1 MYALNGRKALIT
13 GAAQGIGFTIAE
25 RLAQEGCDVALMD
38 LDGEATAAAAG
49 RIADST
55 GKRAFATSGDVS
67 DPRSADDFIASLTG
81 QLGGLDILVNNA
93 GVVKLSQLEE
103 NTMADF
109 RKTFGVNVEGMMH
122 CVQRSLPALRASN
135 HGRIVSIASWMGKQG
150 VENYGAYCASKAAI
164 ISLTQTLA
172 LEVAKDGITVN
183 AVCPGLI
190 VDTRMREE
198 SDAERKERGMP
209 LAHERAHTIPLG
221 RVGYPADDAKV
232 AAFLASDEADY
243 MTGQAINITGG
254 LWMQ

>member
-13 GAAQGIGFTIAE
+13 GAAQGTGFTIAE
-25 RLAQEGCDVALMD
+25 RLAHEGCDVALRD
-38 LDGEATAAAAG
+38 LDGEASAAAG

-55 GKRAFATSGDVS
+55 GKRTFAASGDVS
-67 DPRSADDFIASLTG
+67 DPHSVDNVIGALTD

-93 GVVKLSQLEE
+93 GVVKLAKLEE
-103 NTMADF
+103 TAMADF
-109 RKTFGVNVEGMMH
+109 RKTFGVNVEGMMQ
-122 CVQRSLPALRASN
+122 CIQRSLPALRVRT

-190 VDTRMREE
+190 VNTRMHEE
-198 SDAERKERGMP
+198 SDAERKQRGMP

-221 RVGYPADDAKV
+221 RVGYPADIAKV
-232 AAFLASDEADY
+232 AAFRASDEADY
-243 MTGQAINITGG
+243 MTGQASNITGG
-254 LWMQ
+254 LWMN